1 MSKTRVNFAKKK
13 KIKIAY
19 ILKRIAY
26 NNINIKN
33 TQKILAFY

>member
-1 MSKTRVNFAKKK
+1 VSKARADFAKKK
-13 KIKIAY
+13 MKIAY
-19 ILKRIAY
+19 ILKYVVY

>member
-1 MSKTRVNFAKKK
+1 MRAGFAKKK
-13 KIKIAY
+13 MEIAY
-19 ILKRIAY
+19 ILKYIEY